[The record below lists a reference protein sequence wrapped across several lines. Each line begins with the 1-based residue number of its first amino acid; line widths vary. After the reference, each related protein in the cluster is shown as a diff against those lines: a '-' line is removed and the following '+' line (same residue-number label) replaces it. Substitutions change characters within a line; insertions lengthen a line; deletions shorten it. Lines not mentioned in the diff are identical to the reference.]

1 MYRAM
6 KALACATVLALVC
19 AVIAPRPAAA
29 ATGFH
34 AAWLDQSPWPVLS
47 PGATTS
53 YTVRF
58 RNTGDQTWQRGV
70 AGRQVNLAV
79 SGDSTAFADAGM
91 AVGWLN
97 ANRVATTVED
107 AVAPSAIATF
117 TFTLRAPS
125 APGPYHLPLHPV
137 LEGVQHLEDEGVF
150 VLVVSDLGFHSRWV
164 SQSAYPT
171 LQPGQTSQPLNLVFR
186 NTGSRTWNKGIL
198 GEEARLGIN
207 MDDAQWAPLA
217 VNWPFSTRVA
227 AQAEQTV
234 PPGATATFTFQVRAP
249 SSPGSYSLHLRP
261 VVDGAWWMED
271 EGVFLTITVPGVPV
285 GSGNAPTLTTTTV
298 QSGLSFPW
306 DVAFAPDGR
315 MFVTERAGNILVYA
329 SAAPGAPQLAN
340 NAVSGIRAEGEAG
353 AMGLA
358 IDPGFAANH
367 FVYVCASR
375 TDSGWLNQVLR
386 YREANNVLTLDGFV
400 IRTGIFAGGN
410 HDGCRIRFGP
420 DGKLWI
426 TMGEVG
432 NTAFSQNPNA
442 LNGKILRMNPDGT
455 VPEDN
460 PILPG
465 AFGRTAAY
473 TMGHRNPQGLAFQP
487 GSGLPFTSEHAHYT
501 DGATGAHSH
510 ATVNLLRAGANYSWP
525 LGAGAGFTKPVWQSF
540 DNPYV
545 ATSGNTFVSGTQ
557 WGAWNGNLFLAA
569 LAGSMLLRL
578 EPQADGTFKTA
589 QTLYVGTYGRLRAA
603 AQGPDGSLYVS
614 TDNGA
619 GVDRIIRITPTP

>member
-1 MYRAM
+1 
-6 KALACATVLALVC
+6 
-19 AVIAPRPAAA
+19 P
-29 ATGFH
+29 
-34 AAWLDQSPWPVLS
+34 S
-47 PGATTS
+47 ATTS

-107 AVAPSAIATF
+107 VVAPSAIATF

-125 APGPYHLPLHPV
+125 APGPYRLPLHPV

-234 PPGATATFTFQVRAP
+234 PPGATATFTFQ
-249 SSPGSYSLHLRP
+249 
-261 VVDGAWWMED
+261 
-271 EGVFLTITVPGVPV
+271 I
-285 GSGNAPTLTTTTV
+285 
-298 QSGLSFPW
+298 
-306 DVAFAPDGR
+306 
-315 MFVTERAGNILVYA
+315 
-329 SAAPGAPQLAN
+329 GAPQLAN

-410 HDGCRIRFGP
+410 HDGCRI
-420 DGKLWI
+420 
-426 TMGEVG
+426 
-432 NTAFSQNPNA
+432 
-442 LNGKILRMNPDGT
+442 
-455 VPEDN
+455 
-460 PILPG
+460 
-465 AFGRTAAY
+465 
-473 TMGHRNPQGLAFQP
+473 
-487 GSGLPFTSEHAHYT
+487 
-501 DGATGAHSH
+501 
-510 ATVNLLRAGANYSWP
+510 
-525 LGAGAGFTKPVWQSF
+525 
-540 DNPYV
+540 
-545 ATSGNTFVSGTQ
+545 
-557 WGAWNGNLFLAA
+557 
-569 LAGSMLLRL
+569 
-578 EPQADGTFKTA
+578 
-589 QTLYVGTYGRLRAA
+589 
-603 AQGPDGSLYVS
+603 
-614 TDNGA
+614 
-619 GVDRIIRITPTP
+619 